1 MSYKV
6 EVLTTGDQNYCGNGL
21 CFQEKT
27 DAENYAVDLS
37 LRWLAVKDYR
47 IVESEETPNR

>member
-6 EVLTTGDQNYCGNGL
+6 EVLTTGDSNYCGNGL
-21 CFQEKT
+21 RFQEKK
-27 DAENYAVDLS
+27 DAESYAVDLS

-47 IVESEETPNR
+47 IVESEEAPNR

>member
-6 EVLTTGDQNYCGNGL
+6 EVLTIGDTSYCGNGL
-21 CFQEKT
+21 RFKEKK
-27 DAENYAVDLS
+27 DAEAYALDLS

-47 IVESEETPNR
+47 VAESQDTPNR